1 MISLDFSTNNHPS
14 LSDSAEYAQNI
25 REFLEQWHN
34 DNEFI
39 EQTTSGSTGAPKT
52 IRIRKEQML
61 ASAEATIQHFNIP
74 AEANCVSLLPTKY
87 IGGKMMLVRAI
98 VGKWQLDVLEPKLN
112 ALERIHKNYHFAS
125 MIPAQLAE
133 GLEHTDKIDTI
144 LLGGAPVSEALEN
157 KVKLLKSS
165 VYLGFGMTETVS
177 HVATRKLGYDQLYSA
192 VEPNRFWMT
201 SDDCLVIK
209 APHLGIEKLETNDII
224 DLEDTK
230 HFKWL
235 GRKDHVIN
243 SGGKKLI
250 IEIMENKLKDL
261 LDLPYYIA
269 KKADDTFGEVPVLHI
284 ESAPLD
290 QRTEA
295 LLLSEILHELD
306 KHAAPKSIVY
316 HEAFTYTP
324 NGKLIREN

>member
-1 MISLDFSTNNHPS
+1 MISLDFSINDHPS
-14 LSDSAEYAQNI
+14 LSDSAEYAQDI
-25 REFLEQWHN
+25 REFLEQWR
-34 DNEFI
+34 DENEFI
-39 EQTTSGSTGAPKT
+39 EQATSGSTGAPKT
-52 IRIRKEQML
+52 IRILKEQML
-61 ASAEATIQHFNIP
+61 ASAKATIVHFNIP
-74 AEANCVSLLPTKY
+74 TKANCVSLLPAKY
-87 IGGKMMLVRAI
+87 VGGKMMLVRAI
-98 VGKWQLDVLEPKLN
+98 VGKWKLDVLEPKLN
-112 ALERIHKNYHFAS
+112 ALASIQKSYHFAS

-133 GLEHTDKIDTI
+133 GLEQANKIDTI

-157 KVKLLKSS
+157 KVKQLQSS

-177 HVATRKLGYDQLYSA
+177 HVATRKVGYDELYSA

-201 SDDCLVIK
+201 SDDCLIIK
-209 APHLGIEKLETNDII
+209 ASHLGIENLETNDII
-224 DLEDTK
+224 ELEDTK
-230 HFKWL
+230 QFKWL

-250 IEIMENKLKDL
+250 IEVLENQLIDL

-269 KKADDTFGEVPVLHI
+269 KKNDDTFGEIPVLHI

-306 KHAAPKSIVY
+306 KHSAPKTIVY
-316 HEAFTYTP
+316 HKAFTYTP
-324 NGKLIREN
+324 NGKLIREV